1 MVACPA
7 LGRRNKDHRMLTQ
20 RSESCNI
27 AGLIEIGLQRHSS
40 RLADSLTLGAAPR
53 GGTDRELRRAA
64 HCTQAVDE
72 SQTHIATPH
81 DQQSPGQGIIL
92 I

>member
-20 RSESCNI
+20 RNESRNI
-27 AGLIEIGLQRHSS
+27 AGLIEIGLQRHGP
-40 RLADSLTLGAAPR
+40 RFADSLALGAAPR
-53 GGTDRELRRAA
+53 GGADRELRRAA
-64 HCTQAVDE
+64 HYTQALDK